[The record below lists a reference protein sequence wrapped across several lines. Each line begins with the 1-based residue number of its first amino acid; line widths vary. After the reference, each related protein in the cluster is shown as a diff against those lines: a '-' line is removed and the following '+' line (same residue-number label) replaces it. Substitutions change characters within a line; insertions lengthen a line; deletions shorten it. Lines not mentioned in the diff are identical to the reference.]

1 LKSVKQPGFGA
12 AIVVGGLEGES
23 QSIKG
28 RIAEV
33 GLIRDEG
40 QFNSFNLTLSMVLK
54 SKSLTYDE
62 GESLMRQ
69 FRKELLG
76 KNVEIAAIVFPCP
89 VCGKG
94 FNTEQGMKQ
103 HARMVHKKKGE
114 TDKQPGKKAK
124 STRKKP
130 TRKRSPRK
138 ANSRK

>member
-1 LKSVKQPGFGA
+1 MVDCLDA
-12 AIVVGGLEGES
+12 ES

-28 RIAEV
+28 KIAEV
-33 GLIRDEG
+33 GLTRDEE
-40 QFNSFNLTLSMVLK
+40 QYNTFNITLSMVLK

-76 KNVEIAAIVFPCP
+76 KDVEIAAIVFPCP

-103 HARMVHKKKGE
+103 HVRMVHEKKRKAKEETPQKKGR
-114 TDKQPGKKAK
+114 
-124 STRKKP
+124 STRKQTARRKASKKT
-130 TRKRSPRK
+130 TRKKIDSYEMPQ
-138 ANSRK
+138 STLL